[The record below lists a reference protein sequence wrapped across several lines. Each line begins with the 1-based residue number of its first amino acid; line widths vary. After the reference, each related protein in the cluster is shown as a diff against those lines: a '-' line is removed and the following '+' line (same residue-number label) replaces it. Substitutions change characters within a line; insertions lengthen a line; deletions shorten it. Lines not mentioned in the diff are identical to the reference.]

1 MRAALFALLI
11 LVAASPALA
20 EGTCISSLCKVADLL
35 DLQTVGREVPT
46 GDDTW
51 AFFTGGGLLSLAF
64 FLGLALEYRKML
76 SGSKPDWVGLLVKT
90 VLFASLLVFYRAI
103 STALIRSALSLGDL
117 DGIKVANDGANIF
130 AERLKAFVAAEKQR
144 NEEGWSVSNLMTSSL
159 VSLQETILMT
169 IGGVSYSFAAAIVLV
184 LKIVQRV
191 MLAVARVMGPIVI
204 GLSALPGPTSKLA
217 VTWALLILELG
228 SWGLVGNI
236 YLKFMNDSWAHRT
249 VSGGMSSERIF
260 EDIAFNIVYAFCF
273 LLIPAIAGMFIRG
286 GGLSGVAGSVVGF
299 VAGAVTGAAA
309 TAGGMAGGAARGV
322 ANLAMDP
329 GSITEALRPTGSLS
343 GGGDARG
350 AGPAS
355 GGGDSGTSG
364 VDPKVANIIKSRSI
378 DKQKREKGE

>member
-1 MRAALFALLI
+1 M
-11 LVAASPALA
+11 
-20 EGTCISSLCKVADLL
+20 KVA
-35 DLQTVGREVPT
+35 E
-46 GDDTW
+46 
-51 AFFTGGGLLSLAF
+51 
-64 FLGLALEYRKML
+64 
-76 SGSKPDWVGLLVKT
+76 
-90 VLFASLLVFYRAI
+90 
-103 STALIRSALSLGDL
+103 
-117 DGIKVANDGANIF
+117 DGANIF

-159 VSLQETILMT
+159 VSVQETVLMT

-228 SWGLVGNI
+228 SWGLVGNV

-249 VSGGMSSERIF
+249 ASGGMSSERIF

-299 VAGAVTGAAA
+299 VAGAVSGAAA
-309 TAGGMAGGAARGV
+309 TAGSLAGGAAKGA
-322 ANLAMDP
+322 ANAAMDP

-350 AGPAS
+350 AGATLAGRE
-355 GGGDSGTSG
+355 GGSSD
-364 VDPKVANIIKSRSI
+364 DPKVASIIKSRSI